1 MINAAKTSMSS
12 KIIGPEMNKFAELC
26 VEAVLAIKVITSI
39 GDEKYPIKN
48 INVLKSHGQSSL
60 QSELIKGYAISSMR
74 AS

>member
-1 MINAAKTSMSS
+1 MSS

-26 VEAVLAIKVITSI
+26 VEAVLAIKVINSL

-60 QSELIKGYAISSMR
+60 
-74 AS
+74 